1 MLGWQLGLTVTVG
14 VEALFG
20 TMPHQLALKVVS
32 TPGSTI
38 TFLFEYVFASE
49 IPADVAEDALIQ
61 LLNFLANEAKF
72 QNSLDPP
79 IPTLLLVP

>member
-14 VEALFG
+14 VQALLG
-20 TMPHQLALKVVS
+20 TMPNPLALKIVS

-61 LLNFLANEAKF
+61 LLNFLASEARL